1 MMVSVS
7 GKKRVVFWIVTAT
20 VLLVASYIMFLGFN
34 PRIGN
39 PLVTVLVIVLIF
51 VVGIIGLWSRCRR
64 WGF

>member
-51 VVGIIGLWSRCRR
+51 AVGIIGLWSRSRR

>member
-1 MMVSVS
+1 MVAL
-7 GKKRVVFWIVTAT
+7 KRKRLVIFWTVVAVVF
-20 VLLVASYIMFLGFN
+20 LVASYIMFLGFN

-51 VVGIIGLWSRCRR
+51 AVGIIGLWSRSRR

>member
-1 MMVSVS
+1 MVAL
-7 GKKRVVFWIVTAT
+7 KRKRLVIFWTVVAVVF
-20 VLLVASYIMFLGFN
+20 LVASYIMFLGFN

-51 VVGIIGLWSRCRR
+51 AVGIIGLWSRCRR

>member
-1 MMVSVS
+1 MVAL
-7 GKKRVVFWIVTAT
+7 KRKRLVIFWTVVAVVF
-20 VLLVASYIMFLGFN
+20 LVASYIMFLGFN